1 MVEITQEEFE
11 RLKGFETKVT
21 ELEGKLSEEITKH
34 NETKEKFGTLKD
46 DYIAICKGQRG
57 SNDNNTDDFDAI
69 CARKFGK

>member
-34 NETKEKFGTLKD
+34 NET
-46 DYIAICKGQRG
+46 
-57 SNDNNTDDFDAI
+57 
-69 CARKFGK
+69 